1 MSRKR
6 ERIFMKSKTTN
17 EDILKQIENACAGL
31 MYVSETDAGFEVVKL
46 DMNGELTDSSF
57 RKFAKVDT
65 DTPVEITGASDVF
78 DRLTRPKE
86 WHGES
91 DRRRIQRYEKLRSV
105 FEKYLMDL
113 KVIRVGKIRIEI
125 YIIGKTNDGMFA
137 GVKTHAVET

>member
-1 MSRKR
+1 
-6 ERIFMKSKTTN
+6 MKSKTTI
-17 EDILKQIENACAGL
+17 EEILKQIDNACAGL
-31 MYVSETDAGFEVVKL
+31 MYVSETDAGFEVVKF

-57 RKFAKVDT
+57 RKLAKVDKV
-65 DTPVEITGASDVF
+65 TPVEITGASDVF

-86 WHGES
+86 WHRES

-113 KVIRVGKIRIEI
+113 KVIRVGKIRIDI

>member
-57 RKFAKVDT
+57 RKFAKVDK

-86 WHGES
+86 WHGRAIEGEYN
-91 DRRRIQRYEKLRSV
+91 DTKNCGRY
-105 FEKYLMDL
+105 L
-113 KVIRVGKIRIEI
+113 KN
-125 YIIGKTNDGMFA
+125 T
-137 GVKTHAVET
+137 